1 MLGGLGRPGTRGL
14 TQLGSVCSYTEYV
27 CICVGISSLSP
38 GLSPGLVLLLGGGS
52 SYSLLCPSADLSRG
66 QYQPSHSRRLRS

>member
-1 MLGGLGRPGTRGL
+1 MVGGLGRPGTRGL

-27 CICVGISSLSP
+27 CICVGISS
-38 GLSPGLVLLLGGGS
+38 LSPGLVLLLGGGS